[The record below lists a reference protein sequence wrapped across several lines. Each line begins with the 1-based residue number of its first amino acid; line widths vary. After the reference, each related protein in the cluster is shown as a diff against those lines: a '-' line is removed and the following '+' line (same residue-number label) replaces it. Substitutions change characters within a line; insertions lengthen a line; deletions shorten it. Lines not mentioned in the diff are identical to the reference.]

1 MQVCGCPSLKKIKI
15 EESEIMRKKIGST
28 SKDLAILVVMVLFL
42 LLLIIVANFG
52 LGIQKNDT
60 IYILEY

>member
-1 MQVCGCPSLKKIKI
+1 
-15 EESEIMRKKIGST
+15 MRKKIGST